1 MSNLVPLQCRYV
13 MSSSLNKDL
22 TDNVMLQNFS
32 VFMFFRLYFCLIKN
46 CFSRMDS
53 LSSFV
58 YLRCLCAQLDEKNL
72 LQCLHGSKAGTRTY
86 VVKCT
91 LYRVNTLI
99 ELIFSGVQRG
109 KVKGVMPPYE
119 PSQGRGLNE
128 PMNNILTNAFNL
140 NLKLI
145 PLIGK
150 PHKSTFFW
158 GPTTKALPPPSL
170 ELSGHIFW

>member
-1 MSNLVPLQCRYV
+1 MYDLMLAFFVYFQEQGFSITLFFLHSLTHTVYQSLRVLTFFFLFGLELIVMSNLVPLQCRYV

-22 TDNVMLQNFS
+22 TNNVMLQNFS

-99 ELIFSGVQRG
+99 ELIFSGV
-109 KVKGVMPPYE
+109 
-119 PSQGRGLNE
+119 
-128 PMNNILTNAFNL
+128 
-140 NLKLI
+140 
-145 PLIGK
+145 
-150 PHKSTFFW
+150 
-158 GPTTKALPPPSL
+158 
-170 ELSGHIFW
+170 